1 MSLRES
7 PAFRA
12 ESTQSAAASA
22 VAAARRRANARE
34 LSPLARAIAAEPVS
48 QAISPVVL
56 AGILRATEFLLIA
69 AVGAAIYAY
78 TVVPIEGFEWR
89 YAFADVAIAAA
100 AVATFQLFDIYTT
113 TAFRTQVHQLG
124 RLLIA
129 WTMVFLVAL
138 AFAFFIKFEDT
149 ISHSWAAGWYV
160 AGLAVLFAD
169 RLVLTSLVR
178 RWARSGRL

>member
-1 MSLRES
+1 
-7 PAFRA
+7 
-12 ESTQSAAASA
+12 
-22 VAAARRRANARE
+22 E

-48 QAISPVVL
+48 QAISPLVL
-56 AGILRATEFLLIA
+56 AGIVRATEFVLVA
-69 AVGAAIYAY
+69 VVGAAVYAY
-78 TVVPIEGFEWR
+78 TVLPVEGFEWR
-89 YAFADVAIAAA
+89 YAFADLAVAAT
-100 AVATFQLFDIYTT
+100 AVATFQAFDLYTT
-113 TAFRTQVHQLG
+113 IAFRTHVHQLG

-149 ISHSWAAGWYV
+149 ISRSWAAGWFV

-178 RWARSGRL
+178 RWARRGRLV